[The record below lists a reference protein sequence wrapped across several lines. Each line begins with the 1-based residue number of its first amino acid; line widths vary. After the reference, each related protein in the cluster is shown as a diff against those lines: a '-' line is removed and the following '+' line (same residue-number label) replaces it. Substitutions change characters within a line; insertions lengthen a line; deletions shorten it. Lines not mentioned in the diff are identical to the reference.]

1 MSNNSGASIS
11 DIQNMIES
19 MVREES
25 TSMQNIIKLADEN
38 TRVSG
43 TLISTVTIAAGLINQ
58 MQNNIQDLS
67 VIMQKLNDKKLEQD
81 TAIRQIAEKLKGAP
95 TIAQTNEAI
104 SNLKAAIK
112 TKANMSRE
120 EIDTALQ
127 LVPVPD
133 IQTNR
138 GGFTYRKTKSSNPR
152 KEVRT
157 QIKQDR
163 PRNLQ
168 RLTKNK
174 IIRRKSITRRKSL
187 KGKTR
192 RKSRKYRK

>member
-11 DIQNMIES
+11 DIQNMIEG
-19 MVREES
+19 MVSKES
-25 TSMQNIIKLADEN
+25 DSIKKISKLADEN
-38 TRVSG
+38 TRVSA
-43 TLISTVTIAAGLINQ
+43 TLYSTVTIAVGLIKNI
-58 MQNNIQDLS
+58 QNNIQDLS
-67 VIMQKLNDKKLEQD
+67 VIIQKLNDKKIEQD
-81 TAIRQIAEKLKGAP
+81 TAIRQITEKLKGAP

-104 SNLKAAIK
+104 SNLKAEIK
-112 TKANMSRE
+112 TKTNMSQE
-120 EIDTALQ
+120 EMDSFIQ
-127 LVPVPD
+127 VPA

-192 RKSRKYRK
+192 RKSRKSRK

>member
-11 DIQNMIES
+11 DIQNMIEG

-25 TSMQNIIKLADEN
+25 ASMQNIIKLADQN

-67 VIMQKLNDKKLEQD
+67 VIIRKLNDKKLKQD
-81 TAIRQIAEKLKGAP
+81 SAIRQITEKLEGAP
-95 TIAQTNEAI
+95 SIAQTNEAI

-112 TKANMSRE
+112 TKTNMSQE
-120 EIDTALQ
+120 EIDTAIQ
-127 LVPVPD
+127 LVPN

-192 RKSRKYRK
+192 RKSRKSRK

>member
-11 DIQNMIES
+11 DIQNMIEG
-19 MVREES
+19 MVRKES
-25 TSMQNIIKLADEN
+25 ESMQNIIKLADEN
-38 TRVSG
+38 NRVSG

-81 TAIRQIAEKLKGAP
+81 TAIRQISEKLKGAP

-112 TKANMSRE
+112 TKANMSQE
-120 EIDTALQ
+120 EINTALQ
-127 LVPVPD
+127 LVPD
-133 IQTNR
+133 IQTSR

-163 PRNLQ
+163 SRNLQ

-174 IIRRKSITRRKSL
+174 LIRRKSITRRKSL

-192 RKSRKYRK
+192 RKSRKSRK